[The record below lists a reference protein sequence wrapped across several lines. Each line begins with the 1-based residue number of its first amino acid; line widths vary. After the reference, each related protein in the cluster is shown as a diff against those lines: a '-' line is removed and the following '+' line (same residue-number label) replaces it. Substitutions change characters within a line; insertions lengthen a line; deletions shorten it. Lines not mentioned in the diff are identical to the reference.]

1 MNQTLPASHAR
12 TRLALLLGAGSL
24 LAGCASVPD
33 LPASPALLPASQ
45 LQSQQT
51 LPGSHGEWAGAHWW
65 QRYQDPQ
72 LDQLMQEALAQSPS
86 LDSARA
92 RLLQAEGLAQQAG
105 ATQQPSVSANGDFT
119 RLRQSLN
126 NGMPAAFVPPGF
138 NTSSRVALDV
148 SYELDFWGK
157 NRSAIAAAS
166 SEQAAAQAEL
176 AQSRLLLTTAVASQY
191 AELARLFAD
200 RDACQ
205 QALKVRSQSE
215 SLMRERESQGLEN
228 RASVAQAASRRA
240 AAEAELLAAEEAIT
254 LQRQALAALLG
265 AGPDRGLALQRPAL
279 NVSQAQALPAELQAN
294 LIGHRPDLAAA
305 RLRAEAAASRIQVAR
320 AGFYPNVNL
329 SAYVGT
335 QSLGL
340 DALTRGGSGIA
351 GFGPAISLPLFR
363 QDALQGSYRSA
374 RGEYDSAVASYNQT
388 LLQALQDIAQ
398 AYTRQQGLAAQL
410 AQRQQAAEAAER
422 AWELT
427 HDRYQG
433 GLASYLD
440 VLNAEDSVIAARR
453 TLTQLQSQQAQLDI
467 ALTKALGGDK
477 QPA

>member
-51 LPGSHGEWAGAHWW
+51 LPDSHGEWAGEHWW

-157 NRSAIAAAS
+157 NRTAI
-166 SEQAAAQAEL
+166 
-176 AQSRLLLTTAVASQY
+176 ASQY

-215 SLMRERESQGLEN
+215 NLMRERESQGLEN

-254 LQRQALAALLG
+254 LQRQTLAALLG

-279 NVSQAQALPAELQAN
+279 NISQAQALPAELQAR

-329 SAYVGT
+329 SAYVG
-335 QSLGL
+335 
-340 DALTRGGSGIA
+340 
-351 GFGPAISLPLFR
+351 
-363 QDALQGSYRSA
+363 
-374 RGEYDSAVASYNQT
+374 
-388 LLQALQDIAQ
+388 
-398 AYTRQQGLAAQL
+398 
-410 AQRQQAAEAAER
+410 
-422 AWELT
+422 
-427 HDRYQG
+427 
-433 GLASYLD
+433 
-440 VLNAEDSVIAARR
+440 
-453 TLTQLQSQQAQLDI
+453 
-467 ALTKALGGDK
+467 
-477 QPA
+477 

>member
-1 MNQTLPASHAR
+1 MNPTLPASLAR

-33 LPASPALLPASQ
+33 LPASPDLRPASQ

-51 LPGSHGEWAGAHWW
+51 LEDSHGEWAGAHWW

-105 ATQQPSVSANGDFT
+105 ATRQPGVSANGDFT

-166 SEQAAAQAEL
+166 SEQTAAQAEL

-240 AAEAELLAAEEAIT
+240 AAQADLLAADEAIT
-254 LQRQALAALLG
+254 LQR
-265 AGPDRGLALQRPAL
+265 PAL
-279 NVSQAQALPAELQAN
+279 DVRQAQALPAELQAN

-305 RLRAEAAASRIQVAR
+305 RLRAEAAASRVQVAR

-329 SAYVGT
+329 SAYVGA

-340 DALTRGGSGIA
+340 DALTRGGAGIA

-363 QDALQGSYRSA
+363 QAALQGSYRSA

-410 AQRQQAAEAAER
+410 AQRQQATEAAER

-440 VLNAEDSVIAARR
+440 VLNAEDSVIDARR

-467 ALTKALGGDK
+467 ALTKALGGD
-477 QPA
+477 Q

>member
-1 MNQTLPASHAR
+1 MTQTPTAPLAR

-33 LPASPALLPASQ
+33 LPASPDLLPANQLQSSQSLPASQ
-45 LQSQQT
+45 
-51 LPGSHGEWAGAHWW
+51 GEWAGEHWW
-65 QRYQDPQ
+65 QRYQDAQ
-72 LDQLMQEALAQSPS
+72 LNQLMQEALAQSPS
-86 LDSARA
+86 LASARA
-92 RLLQAEGLAQQAG
+92 RLLQADGLAQQAG
-105 ATQQPSVSANGDFT
+105 ALQQPSVSANADFT
-119 RLRQSLN
+119 RLRQSMN

-176 AQSRLLLTTAVASQY
+176 AQSQLLLTSAVASQY

-215 SLMRERESQGLEN
+215 GLIRERESQGLEN

-240 AAEAELLAAEEAIT
+240 AAAADLLAADEAIT

-279 NVSQAQALPAELQAN
+279 SVNQAQALPAQLQAN

-305 RLRAEAAASRIQVAR
+305 RLRAEAAASRIRVAR

-329 SAYVGT
+329 SAYVGS

-340 DALTRGGSGIA
+340 DALTRAGSGIA

-410 AQRQQAAEAAER
+410 AERSQALDAAQR

-440 VLNAEDSVIAARR
+440 VLNAEDSVIATRR
-453 TLTQLQSQQAQLDI
+453 TLAQLQSQQAQLDI
-467 ALTKALGGDK
+467 ALTKALGGSSR
-477 QPA
+477 PA